1 MKLSR
6 IKSIYAFIT
15 MSFKDS
21 FSLLAV
27 LLLFSSTGFAVGL
40 DHASLDSVGVE
51 RVGDKTYILHQV
63 EAKETLFAISRR
75 YQTPVGE
82 IVQANESLKAG
93 LKIGQQIRVPFI
105 SKAEIPSG
113 SNLHKV
119 NAGETLFAISKKY
132 NVSVGEIMEWNQLQ
146 GNDLSVGQ
154 ALIIKQAEPSTATT
168 IAESK
173 SAPAKEEFKQVEK
186 SLAEQKPIKEPQKNP
201 VAENTK
207 AEPKKAEAKIEK
219 PEPKKE
225 NAKRAETTRG
235 NQDSSNSL
243 ENKQPIVPGDWI
255 SHEVQPGETLFSL
268 ANRYNAKV
276 EELINWNALS
286 SNNLRTGQV
295 IKVGRAQSGP
305 SEVPL
310 VGEAKVVSNPEEMNA
325 VPDGATSGGFKN
337 IRETGQAELIEGTGG
352 HKKYLVLHRTAPVGT
367 IIRVKNE
374 ENDVTIFARV
384 VGVLPETGDN
394 SKLII
399 KLSQAA
405 FDQLKAVNGRFP
417 VEVMY

>member
-6 IKSIYAFIT
+6 IKSIYALIT

-119 NAGETLFAISKKY
+119 NSGETLFAISKKY

-154 ALIIKQAEPSTATT
+154 ALIIKQADPSTATT

-173 SAPAKEEFKQVEK
+173 PAPAKEEFKQVEK

>member
-1 MKLSR
+1 
-6 IKSIYAFIT
+6 
-15 MSFKDS
+15 MSFKKALFFTFVS
-21 FSLLAV
+21 S
-27 LLLFSSTGFAVGL
+27 LFSVTSFAGENYP
-40 DHASLDSVGVE
+40 APLDSVGVE
-51 RVGDKTYILHQV
+51 RIGDKTYILHQV
-63 EAKETLFAISRR
+63 EPKETLFAISRR

-82 IVQANESLKAG
+82 IVESNESLKSG

-105 SKAEIPSG
+105 SKAAIPSG
-113 SNLHKV
+113 ANLHKV

-132 NVSVGEIMEWNQLQ
+132 NVSVGELMEWNQLK

-154 ALIIKQAEPSTATT
+154 ALIIKKTEPVPTKTTAQANST
-168 IAESK
+168 
-173 SAPAKEEFKQVEK
+173 PAKKEFEQVEK
-186 SLAEQKPIKEPQKNP
+186 SLAEQKQIIEPNRIPKSEEPKE
-201 VAENTK
+201 
-207 AEPKKAEAKIEK
+207 EPKKPEPEKSDSKKNNLRK
-219 PEPKKE
+219 PEEKSANQNAVYSGE
-225 NAKRAETTRG
+225 NRK
-235 NQDSSNSL
+235 
-243 ENKQPIVPGDWI
+243 PIVPGEWI
-255 SHEVQPGETLFSL
+255 SHEVQAGETLFSL

-295 IKVGRAQSGP
+295 IKVGRAASGP

-310 VGEAKVVSNPEEMNA
+310 VGEAKVVSNPEEMNQ
-325 VPDGATSGGFKN
+325 VPDGASSGGFKN

-394 SKLII
+394 SKLLI

>member
-1 MKLSR
+1 
-6 IKSIYAFIT
+6 
-15 MSFKDS
+15 MSFKESLS
-21 FSLLAV
+21 FLAV
-27 LLLFSSTGFAVGL
+27 LFLFSSTGFAVEFG
-40 DHASLDSVGVE
+40 HAALDSVGVE

-82 IVQANESLKAG
+82 IVQANETLKAG
-93 LKIGQQIRVPFI
+93 LKIGQQIRLPFV

-119 NAGETLFAISKKY
+119 NPGETLFAISKKY
-132 NVSVGEIMEWNQLQ
+132 NVSVGELMEWNQLK

-154 ALIIKQAEPSTATT
+154 ALIIKKAETAPSADV
-168 IAESK
+168 AETK
-173 SAPAKEEFKQVEK
+173 SAPVKEEFKQVEE
-186 SLAEQKPIKEPQKNP
+186 SLAEQKPINEPKKNS
-201 VAENTK
+201 VAK
-207 AEPKKAEAKIEK
+207 AIAEPNKAEAKTEK
-219 PEPKKE
+219 EEPKKE
-225 NAKRAETTRG
+225 NVKRAETIRG
-235 NQDSSNSL
+235 NQESSNSL
-243 ENKQPIVPGDWI
+243 ENKKPIVPGDWI

-295 IKVGRAQSGP
+295 IKVGRAESGP

-310 VGEAKVVSNPEEMNA
+310 VGEAKVVSNPEEMNQ